1 VHVSAM
7 MMATVIL
14 PNLYT
19 MLKKCDLYLK
29 EWHVRILYYAK
40 AFKFYPENGFGE
52 FTCQLC
58 LY

>member
-1 VHVSAM
+1 LENFDEKEMGKYMQFVVHVSAM

-29 EWHVRILYYAK
+29 E
-40 AFKFYPENGFGE
+40 
-52 FTCQLC
+52 
-58 LY
+58 